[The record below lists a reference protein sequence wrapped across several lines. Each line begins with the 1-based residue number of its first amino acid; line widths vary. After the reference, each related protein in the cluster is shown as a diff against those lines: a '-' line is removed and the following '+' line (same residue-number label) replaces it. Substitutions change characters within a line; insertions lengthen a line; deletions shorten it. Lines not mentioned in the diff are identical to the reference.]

1 MWSVDEFFTKKI
13 KLASMID
20 MKRMGP
26 AVGFLEAEQ
35 CFSLC
40 VCFSD

>member
-26 AVGFLEAEQ
+26 AVGFLETTV
-35 CFSLC
+35 FYPLC
-40 VCFSD
+40 LFL